1 MSQANV
7 EVVQAAIDAYNAGDI
22 DTMLRLYA
30 VDSEVIPDSEMLE
43 SERLLGRESLRHWI
57 NELGGAWSRV
67 RWEIEEVRA
76 VGADRVLVRGAWGGT
91 GQGSG
96 LDIASN
102 FSGIF
107 TVRHGD
113 ITKVEYFQDH
123 AQAVKAVGLEE

>member
-1 MSQANV
+1 M

-30 VDSEVIPDSEMLE
+30 VDSQVIPDGGMPE
-43 SERLLGRESLRHWI
+43 SERLHGRESIRDWI

-67 RWEIEEVRA
+67 RWETEEVRA
-76 VGADRVLVRGAWGGT
+76 VGAERVLVRGAWGGT

-107 TVRHGD
+107 TVRYGD

-123 AQAVKAVGLEE
+123 AQALKAAGVEG

>member
-1 MSQANV
+1 MAEANV

-57 NELGGAWSRV
+57 SELGGAWSRV

-123 AQAVKAVGLEE
+123 AQALKAVGLAE

>member
-1 MSQANV
+1 VSETNV

-30 VDSEVIPDSEMLE
+30 VDSQVIPDGGMPE
-43 SERLLGRESLRHWI
+43 SERLHGRESIRDWI

-67 RWEIEEVRA
+67 RWETEEVRA
-76 VGADRVLVRGAWGGT
+76 VGAERVLVRGAWGGT

-107 TVRHGD
+107 TVRYGD

-123 AQAVKAVGLEE
+123 AQALKAAGVEG